1 MGWTWAIWALA
12 FLGLGLG
19 FGLGP
24 HLYFMS
30 DSGSGP
36 HKGALKRTYQAIGQ
50 SSDIGTKDPD
60 VGDRYQTSLIE
71 EDIGH
76 RRSER
81 YSGPCKVDPSII
93 LIYQLK
99 HQIRE
104 MPKSRGIHA
113 RGVYSAYRR
122 DT

>member
-60 VGDRYQTSLIE
+60 VGDRHQNLPTEGEIE
-71 EDIGH
+71 H
-76 RRSER
+76 QWSER
-81 YSGPCKVDPSII
+81 YSGPRKVDPRII
-93 LIYQLK
+93 VSYQLK
-99 HQIRE
+99 RQIR
-104 MPKSRGIHA
+104 
-113 RGVYSAYRR
+113 
-122 DT
+122 